1 MFKEFFLYNLDRL
14 FVSLA
19 SASRLS
25 TLDNTRTR
33 SGRVSI
39 LDINTWSTERVLS
52 DNDEN
57 FVTCMSVHTD
67 RQLVVLGNMT
77 IYLLSSI

>member
-1 MFKEFFLYNLDRL
+1 
-14 FVSLA
+14 LA

-25 TLDNTRTR
+25 TIDNGRTR

-39 LDINTWSTERVLS
+39 LDVNTWSTERVLC

-57 FVTCMSVHTD
+57 FVTCMRVHAD
-67 RQLVVLGNMT
+67 RQLLILGK
-77 IYLLSSI
+77 ICFFL

>member
-1 MFKEFFLYNLDRL
+1 
-14 FVSLA
+14 LA

-25 TLDNTRTR
+25 TIDNGRTR

-39 LDINTWSTERVLS
+39 LDVNTWSTERVLY

-57 FVTCMSVHTD
+57 FVTCMNVHAD
-67 RQLVVLGNMT
+67 RQLLILGK
-77 IYLLSSI
+77 ICFSL